1 MVEGKKVVCVC
12 DVSEQV
18 GITTQAGLKNSKTNL
33 LFYLHTKDFKTINKA
48 ELETNIRCSAY
59 KHVFLALSNK
69 Q

>member
-1 MVEGKKVVCVC
+1 MVEGKEAVCVC
-12 DVSEQV
+12 DVSEQM
-18 GITTQAGLKNSKTNL
+18 GITTRAGLKNSKTNL

>member
-18 GITTQAGLKNSKTNL
+18 GITTQAGLKNSKTFIIL
-33 LFYLHTKDFKTINKA
+33 SPHKRFQTINKE

>member
-1 MVEGKKVVCVC
+1 MVEGKKGVCVC

-18 GITTQAGLKNSKTNL
+18 GITTQAGLKNSKT

-59 KHVFLALSNK
+59 KHIFLALSNK

>member
-33 LFYLHTKDFKTINKA
+33 LFYLHTKDFKTINK

-59 KHVFLALSNK
+59 KHVFLALGNK